1 LLIKIISGIHNYT
14 MAKLNF
20 TKPVLILLYGYPGS
34 GKTYFSR
41 QLVDEVNIANLQADR
56 IRTEMFENPTYT
68 QQEDA
73 VVQRIMNYLTEEL
86 LSAGVSVI
94 YDTNALRLSQRK
106 ALKDIAT
113 RAKAVDVIVWFQI
126 DVESAFTRVATR
138 DRRQSDSKYAMALDR
153 TTYESILQYMQN
165 PSNREGYIVVSGKQ
179 YFKTQFATLS
189 KKLRDIGAFE
199 ASDKDSPVI
208 KPGLVNLIPSSSVR
222 STIDRRNI
230 FIR

>member
-1 LLIKIISGIHNYT
+1 

-41 QLVDEVNIANLQADR
+41 QLIDEVNIANLQADR
-56 IRTEMFENPTYT
+56 IRSEMFDRPSHS
-68 QQEDA
+68 QAEDA

-94 YDTNALRLSQRK
+94 YDMNALRYSQRRI
-106 ALKDIAT
+106 LKEIAV
-113 RAKAVDVIVWFQI
+113 RSKAVEVIVWFQI
-126 DVESAFTRVATR
+126 DVESSFTRVATR
-138 DRRQSDSKYAMALDR
+138 DRRQTDSKYAMSLDR
-153 TTYESILQYMQN
+153 TTFESILQYMQN
-165 PSNREGYIVVSGKQ
+165 PTEKEDYIVVSGKQ

-189 KKLRDIGAFE
+189 KKLRDIKAFE
-199 ASDKDSPVI
+199 PSDKDTPVI
-208 KPGLVNLIPSSSVR
+208 KPGLVNLIPSANTR
-222 STIDRRNI
+222 STDDRRNI

>member
-1 LLIKIISGIHNYT
+1 

-56 IRTEMFENPTYT
+56 IRTEMFEKPTYT

-94 YDTNALRLSQRK
+94 YDTNALRISQRRV
-106 ALKDIAT
+106 LK
-113 RAKAVDVIVWFQI
+113 K
-126 DVESAFTRVATR
+126 
-138 DRRQSDSKYAMALDR
+138 
-153 TTYESILQYMQN
+153 
-165 PSNREGYIVVSGKQ
+165 
-179 YFKTQFATLS
+179 
-189 KKLRDIGAFE
+189 
-199 ASDKDSPVI
+199 
-208 KPGLVNLIPSSSVR
+208 
-222 STIDRRNI
+222 
-230 FIR
+230 